1 MFNKVLTLLLLFTA
15 LPVFGQRDTV
25 VFFHLDKTV
34 FKQNITAKKSIKMAE
49 QNAIGYFKLYGHVG
63 ISITDSTLKKNAW
76 HYYCASEK
84 QYKKVVVKTDGETYT
99 TELYDTPKAINSLL
113 VELENTGFPFAKI
126 NISAQIEIDD
136 QLEIS
141 CEIDSGQYM
150 TIGKIIINSPDKF
163 HQNTI
168 ENIIFISSGDP
179 YNEAKVNAIASI
191 LAQENYYELIR
202 APELLFRENTVDL
215 YLTLKKKNAS
225 IADGFIGFQQNPE
238 TFRLQLNGNVNLGLK
253 NGLNRGEILDFKWRS
268 NPDKS
273 QNLDLEFAY
282 PFIANLPIGLTGN
295 MTIQKQDT
303 SFIRNMLLG
312 GIDYLASN
320 FKIGIFAQSENSY
333 LLGNNDIPN
342 ANFIDYRRTT
352 VGFNG
357 TFQPTISKKYRP
369 KIKFKIGAFSINSDS
384 IQNVTNASNLI
395 GEFALIQNINLYK
408 AFYYSNTLRFQDI
421 RSQQSLTKN
430 QLFYFGGLKSIRG
443 FYELELNGNHV
454 FSANNAIIF
463 KPVKQL
469 SFELLYDYAQFHSNQ
484 FTQTHSV
491 GVGFN
496 IENENNTLSIVL
508 ANGTIVGNG
517 FNFQN
522 SKLHLGFISHF

>member
-1 MFNKVLTLLLLFTA
+1 MFIKVLTLLLLFTA

-34 FKQNITAKKSIKMAE
+34 FKQSITAKKSIEIAE
-49 QNAIGYFKLYGHVG
+49 QNAIGYFKLNGHVG

-76 HYYCASEK
+76 HYYYASEK
-84 QYKKVVVKTDGETYT
+84 QYKKVVVKADDETYT
-99 TELYDTPKAINSLL
+99 TELYDTPKAINNLL

-238 TFRLQLNGNVNLGLK
+238 TFRLQLNGNVSLGLK

-282 PFIANLPIGLTGN
+282 PFIANLPIGITGN
-295 MTIQKQDT
+295 MTI
-303 SFIRNMLLG
+303 
-312 GIDYLASN
+312 
-320 FKIGIFAQSENSY
+320 
-333 LLGNNDIPN
+333 
-342 ANFIDYRRTT
+342 
-352 VGFNG
+352 
-357 TFQPTISKKYRP
+357 
-369 KIKFKIGAFSINSDS
+369 
-384 IQNVTNASNLI
+384 
-395 GEFALIQNINLYK
+395 
-408 AFYYSNTLRFQDI
+408 
-421 RSQQSLTKN
+421 
-430 QLFYFGGLKSIRG
+430 
-443 FYELELNGNHV
+443 
-454 FSANNAIIF
+454 
-463 KPVKQL
+463 
-469 SFELLYDYAQFHSNQ
+469 
-484 FTQTHSV
+484 
-491 GVGFN
+491 
-496 IENENNTLSIVL
+496 
-508 ANGTIVGNG
+508 
-517 FNFQN
+517 
-522 SKLHLGFISHF
+522 